1 MPTNRSLAAKR
12 LPALRPARASS
23 DLERKRLTVEQYLSL
38 PEDDEK
44 SELIDGV
51 LIVSP
56 SVGFWHQSLGFH
68 LQVVLHRWI
77 RAHDLG
83 QIWFDL
89 DMVLDEKRGIVY
101 RPDLVYLSKTHL
113 HRLRR
118 ERIFGPADLCVE
130 IISSSDKPQ
139 VLLRK
144 HQDYARYGVRW
155 YWEIHRREQD
165 WQLLEYELGQAQ
177 EYVLRQELTGQD
189 WFEPGLFPGLIF
201 RLGPLA
207 SGEYKQAV
215 KGQAKRL
222 L

>member
-1 MPTNRSLAAKR
+1 MPTNRSLAAKKS
-12 LPALRPARASS
+12 PALRPARASS
-23 DLERKRLTVEQYLSL
+23 HLERKRLTVEQYLSL

-56 SVGFWHQSLGFH
+56 SAGFWHQNLSFH

-77 RAHDLG
+77 KARDLG

-113 HRLRR
+113 HRLLR
-118 ERIFGPADLCVE
+118 ERVFGPADLCVE

-144 HQDYARYGVRW
+144 HQDYARYSVRW

-177 EYVLRQELTGQD
+177 EYVLKQELTGQD

>member
-1 MPTNRSLAAKR
+1 MLEGEMMSVATGQKR
-12 LPALRPARASS
+12 T
-23 DLERKRLTVEQYLSL
+23 KQQRLVPRWTVEQYLAL

-56 SVGFWHQSLGFH
+56 SPGFWHQDVCGELLF
-68 LQVVLHRWI
+68 LLKRWV

-207 SGEYKQAV
+207 SGEHKQVV

>member
-1 MPTNRSLAAKR
+1 MLEGEVMSVATGQKRAKQQR
-12 LPALRPARASS
+12 LVPRW
-23 DLERKRLTVEQYLSL
+23 TVEQYLALS
-38 PEDDEK
+38 EDDEK

-56 SVGFWHQSLGFH
+56 SLGFWHQDVCGELLF
-68 LQVVLHRWI
+68 LLKRWV

-113 HRLRR
+113 HRLQR

-155 YWEIHRREQD
+155 YWEIHCREQD

-177 EYVLRQELTGQD
+177 EYVLKQELTGQD

>member
-1 MPTNRSLAAKR
+1 MEGDSMAVAAR
-12 LPALRPARASS
+12 R
-23 DLERKRLTVEQYLSL
+23 RKRANRGEVPRWSVEQYLAL

-51 LIVSP
+51 LVVSP
-56 SVGFWHQSLGFH
+56 SAGFWHQDLCGELLF
-68 LQVVLHRWI
+68 LLKRWV
-77 RAHDLG
+77 RAHGLG

-101 RPDLVYLSKTHL
+101 RPDLVYLSKAHL
-113 HRLRR
+113 NRLRR

-130 IISSSDKPQ
+130 IISTSDKPQ

-155 YWEIHRREQD
+155 YWEIHRREAD

-177 EYVLRQELTGQD
+177 EYVLRQEVSGQE
-189 WFEPGLFPGLIF
+189 WFEPGLFAGLIF

-207 SGEYKQAV
+207 EGDFKQAV
-215 KGQAKRL
+215 KGKVRRL
-222 L
+222 II